1 MWRDSFPLACFNSLS
16 QTDSFSFFDYQF
28 GQSLERL
35 SVASHCD
42 RYAGGENA
50 YHWIGDVC
58 STGKWGGLDSIN
70 GGDSLRHRSNDDLLF
85 GISKE
90 VCREFYVKRH
100 EGLIRQGPQCLKDLC
115 LIWMGR

>member
-58 STGKWGGLDSIN
+58 STGKWGGLDPLD
-70 GGDSLRHRSNDDLLF
+70 GRDRFCYCTDADLFL
-85 GISKE
+85 GISEE
-90 VCREFYVKRH
+90 VCRELYSERN
-100 EGLIRQGPQCLKDLC
+100 E
-115 LIWMGR
+115 